1 MKIAPKI
8 KLSYFELEGRAESMY
23 VYESQGSPRPIVNPD
38 ANHFTIELGSRL
50 ALTLAGVPFEDH
62 RVKRQDWEE
71 FKKSTP
77 YGQLPIMN
85 IDDGPPRAQSEG
97 MLRWIGTDLCPALY
111 PKDRLLDVEEAMGLV
126 MDAHEAR
133 AVSLFLNFCPE
144 MYGHPADWNQTE
156 EGKHIIKIMREK
168 IVSEQLPK
176 FMGYFSAMLRKTG
189 NQWLASTEGPTLAD
203 CMAIPLLRSF
213 SLGFMDH
220 VPANCLDD
228 YPDIVRYVKRFCSLP
243 QIVGRYETGLY

>member
-1 MKIAPKI
+1 
-8 KLSYFELEGRAESMY
+8 
-23 VYESQGSPRPIVNPD
+23 
-38 ANHFTIELGSRL
+38 LGSRL

-77 YGQLPIMN
+77 YGQLPIMS

-126 MDAHEAR
+126 LDAHEAR

-156 EGKHIIKIMREK
+156 EGKQMIKIMREK

-176 FMGYFSAMLRKTG
+176 FMGYFSAMLRKNG